1 MKETYR
7 RILQYLGR
15 FIGIIGIIQL
25 VPLVLLVFYPEEI
38 RWLHCFAI
46 PGILSIG
53 VSYLANLLYPIQ
65 SEERLETHYYSLLVV
80 CIWIVAILISA
91 VPWLIKGG
99 MTFTQAVFEMTS
111 GYSTTGLSVVDV
123 ENCPHV
129 FLFFRSLSQ
138 FIGGVGLVLI
148 VTNFFSRRYGIHIYM
163 AEGHTDR
170 LMPTLMGNS
179 RVIFAIYLGM
189 IAIGT
194 LAYIVAGVPA
204 FDAVNTSIAAVSTG
218 GFAVRADSIGAYSS
232 FAVELITIALMLMG
246 ATTFVIHFLVL
257 RGKWKEAFDHCELRF
272 LVVFLPIITLLSFAS
287 LNDGPV
293 FDRFRIALFQMVSC
307 ITTTG
312 FATVNDFTILP
323 AAMFSLMIFAMII
336 GGESESTGGGLK
348 QYRLIVSFKGIFKII
363 RETIYRKG
371 MVRPIYI
378 RRTGR
383 RELLERDEMLSVS
396 SYTILYLL
404 LFLVGSFIFTL
415 FGYSLQDSMF
425 EFISSLSTVGLTVGI
440 TGASAHPI
448 ILWTSIL
455 GMFFGR
461 LEIMVIFRAILL
473 EARDIRHKENL

>member
-1 MKETYR
+1 M
-7 RILQYLGR
+7 
-15 FIGIIGIIQL
+15 
-25 VPLVLLVFYPEEI
+25 
-38 RWLHCFAI
+38 
-46 PGILSIG
+46 
-53 VSYLANLLYPIQ
+53 
-65 SEERLETHYYSLLVV
+65 
-80 CIWIVAILISA
+80 
-91 VPWLIKGG
+91 
-99 MTFTQAVFEMTS
+99 
-111 GYSTTGLSVVDV
+111 
-123 ENCPHV
+123 
-129 FLFFRSLSQ
+129 
-138 FIGGVGLVLI
+138 
-148 VTNFFSRRYGIHIYM
+148 
-163 AEGHTDR
+163 
-170 LMPTLMGNS
+170 
-179 RVIFAIYLGM
+179 
-189 IAIGT
+189 
-194 LAYIVAGVPA
+194 AYIVAGVPA

-257 RGKWKEAFDHCELRF
+257 RGKWKEAFDHCEVRF

-312 FATVNDFTILP
+312 FATVNDFTVLP

-348 QYRLIVSFKGIFKII
+348 QYRLIVSLKGIFKII

-383 RELLERDEMLSVS
+383 RELLEEDEMLSVS

-404 LFLVGSFIFTL
+404 LFLVGSFVFTL

-461 LEIMVIFRAILL
+461 LEIMVIIRAILL
-473 EARDIRHKENL
+473 GARDIRHKENL